1 MEVGLP
7 APSVNKVILLN
18 PSGKKDGDFVLLDL
32 YAFWTIRTPFR
43 AIEISS
49 YDSDSLPGRVLDTR
63 QPGRVLDTRQPEGQ
77 IVYGKDAF
85 QYDYNQDALFEYDYN
100 QDALFC
106 FMEYDFIL
114 LYSGISLYWRTTRM
128 ESSDSFFGYGVVCG
142 AL

>member
-1 MEVGLP
+1 MKESAFEDVLYGHIVAFRRASKGNGLYHHIFIYMEVGLP

-63 QPGRVLDTRQPEGQ
+63 
-77 IVYGKDAF
+77 
-85 QYDYNQDALFEYDYN
+85 
-100 QDALFC
+100 
-106 FMEYDFIL
+106 
-114 LYSGISLYWRTTRM
+114 
-128 ESSDSFFGYGVVCG
+128 
-142 AL
+142 